1 MILTFTPNPSVDR
14 TVEVDGLVRGA
25 VLRATGAR
33 VDPGGKGVNVSRA
46 LAAAGHKTRAVLPSG
61 GPEGLQLAALLE
73 PEGIDLVPVAVA
85 GAIRANVTVVEPDG
99 TTTKLN
105 ELGPELSPAEANA
118 LVAAVEEAAAAASVD
133 WVACCG
139 SLPRGLPDT
148 FYADLVRTLSGSGV
162 QVCVD
167 SSGAPLLA
175 ALDAEPDLVKPNAE
189 ELAEASGLEIRT
201 LGDAVAAAESLRA
214 RGIGAV
220 LASLGA
226 DGALL
231 VDDEGTVHGEARVAT
246 PRSTVGAGDAMLAG
260 FLAGGGSGVR
270 GLREGLAW
278 GAAAVSLP
286 GSRMPTPADLNPTA
300 VHLHP
305 SVDFSRVLKGQA

>member
-25 VLRATGAR
+25 VLRATSAR

-61 GPEGLQLAALLE
+61 GSEGLQLAALLE
-73 PEGIDLVPVAVA
+73 PEGIDLVPVPIA
-85 GAIRANVTVVEPDG
+85 GAVRANVTVVEPDG

-105 ELGPELSPAEANA
+105 ELGPELSSAEAAA
-118 LVAAVEEAAAAASVD
+118 LVAAVEEAAASSAVD

-139 SLPRGLPDT
+139 SLPRGLADS
-148 FYADLVRTLSGSGV
+148 FYADLVRALSGTGA

-175 ALDAEPDLVKPNAE
+175 ALDSRPDLVKPNAE
-189 ELAEASGLEIRT
+189 ELAEAAGHPIRT
-201 LGDAVAAAESLRA
+201 LGDAVTACEALRA
-214 RGIGAV
+214 RGVGAV

-231 VDDEGTVHGEARVAT
+231 VDAEGTLHGEAHVT
-246 PRSTVGAGDAMLAG
+246 SPRSTVGAGDALLAG
-260 FLAGGGSGVR
+260 FLAGGGSGAPA
-270 GLREGLAW
+270 LREGLAW

-286 GSRMPTPADLNPTA
+286 GSRMPIPSDLDHTA
-300 VHLHP
+300 VRLHP
-305 SVDFSRVLKGQA
+305 SVDTNRLLKGQS